1 LSEQEAFSP
10 EMEERLSPREELI
23 ALAEELIN
31 AADDEQE
38 RKALRMTKE
47 EVIKALDDLKT
58 RR

>member
-1 LSEQEAFSP
+1 LV
-10 EMEERLSPREELI
+10 
-23 ALAEELIN
+23 N
-31 AADDEQE
+31 ATDDEQE